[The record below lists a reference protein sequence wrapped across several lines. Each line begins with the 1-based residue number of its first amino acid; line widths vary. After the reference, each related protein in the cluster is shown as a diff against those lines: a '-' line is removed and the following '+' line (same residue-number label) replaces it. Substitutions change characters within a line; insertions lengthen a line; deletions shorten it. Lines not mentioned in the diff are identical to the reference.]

1 MSLVIPSTSSG
12 EYKGES
18 FSLIIFF
25 VLNMAATAK
34 IENSNSIDAVPTEEK
49 FMVRAIELAKLGM
62 GQVAPNPMVGCVI
75 VHRGLVIGEGYHRK
89 YGEAHAEVNAIN
101 SVRNQELLCESTMYV
116 TLEPCSHFG
125 KTPPCADLVVQMGI
139 PKVVIGSMDPNEKV
153 SGRGIERLK
162 MAGCQVETGLLE
174 EECNRMNRRFLTF
187 HQKKR
192 PYIILKWAQTEDGFI
207 DRDRGLT
214 EFGQP
219 TWITN
224 DLSRIAVHKMRSDEA
239 AIMVGTKTA
248 LKDDPS
254 LTVREWSGNHPLRMV
269 LDRRGI
275 LPATSAL
282 MDQSTETL
290 VFTGKKM
297 ESRTN
302 LEYVTIDFDGKM
314 LQEINRILV
323 ERGIQ
328 SLLVEGGKSLLES
341 YLREGLWDEARIYI
355 GNARFGSGVKA
366 PETDWVLDREEK
378 LDDSLMRIYYKK
390 VD

>member
-1 MSLVIPSTSSG
+1 
-12 EYKGES
+12 
-18 FSLIIFF
+18 
-25 VLNMAATAK
+25 MADQTK
-34 IENSNSIDAVPTEEK
+34 IENSYGFDVGPSEEK
-49 FMVRAIELAKLGM
+49 FMVRAIELARLGM

-75 VHRGLVIGEGYHRK
+75 VHKGLIIGEGYHRK

-101 SVRNQELLCESTMYV
+101 SVKETSLLAQSTMYV

-125 KTPPCADLVVQMGI
+125 KTPPCADLVVKMKI
-139 PKVVIGSMDPNEKV
+139 PRVVVGSVDPNEKV
-153 SGRGIERLK
+153 AGRGLERLRS
-162 MAGCQVETGLLE
+162 AGCNVEVGMLE
-174 EECNRMNRRFLTF
+174 EECNRMNRRFRTF

-207 DRDRGLT
+207 DKSREESD
-214 EFGQP
+214 FGQP

-224 DLSRIAVHKMRSDEA
+224 NLSRIAVHKMRSDEA
-239 AIMVGTKTA
+239 AILVGTNTI
-248 LKDDPS
+248 LKDNPS

-275 LPATSAL
+275 LPASSAIL
-282 MDQSTETL
+282 DQSTETL
-290 VFTGKKM
+290 VFTEKEIK
-297 ESRTN
+297 SKPN
-302 LEYVTIDFDGKM
+302 LEYIKIKFNSEM
-314 LQEINRILV
+314 LSEINSILL

-341 YLREGLWDEARIYI
+341 YMREGLWDEARVYI

-378 LDDSLMRIYYKK
+378 LDDSLMRIYYRNEHPSRLG
-390 VD
+390 

>member
-1 MSLVIPSTSSG
+1 
-12 EYKGES
+12 
-18 FSLIIFF
+18 
-25 VLNMAATAK
+25 
-34 IENSNSIDAVPTEEK
+34 
-49 FMVRAIELAKLGM
+49 MVRAIELAKLGM

-75 VHRGLVIGEGYHRK
+75 VHQRKIIGEGYHHK
-89 YGEAHAEVNAIN
+89 YGGAHAEVNAVR
-101 SVRNQELLCESTMYV
+101 SVRNQELLCDSTMYI

-125 KTPPCADLVVQMGI
+125 KTPPCADLVVQMKI
-139 PKVVIGSMDPNEKV
+139 PRVVIGSMDPNEKV
-153 SGRGIERLK
+153 SGSGIERLK
-162 MAGCQVETGLLE
+162 KAGCQVEVGMLE

-187 HQKKR
+187 HQKHR

-207 DRDRGLT
+207 DRERGET

-239 AIMVGTKTA
+239 AILVGTKTA
-248 LKDDPS
+248 LKDNPS

-282 MDQSTETL
+282 LDQSTETL
-290 VFTGKKM
+290 VFTEISM
-297 ESRTN
+297 ETKPN
-302 LEYVTIDFDGKM
+302 LEYVTLRFDGKM
-314 LQEINRILV
+314 LHEINQILLK
-323 ERGIQ
+323 RGIQ

-355 GNARFGSGVKA
+355 GNARFGSGIKS
-366 PETDWVLDREEK
+366 PETDWILDREEK
-378 LDDSLMRIYYKK
+378 LDDSLMRIYYRK

>member
-1 MSLVIPSTSSG
+1 
-12 EYKGES
+12 
-18 FSLIIFF
+18 
-25 VLNMAATAK
+25 MAF
-34 IENSNSIDAVPTEEK
+34 DAEEK

-75 VHRGLVIGEGYHRK
+75 VHRGTIIGEGYHRK
-89 YGEAHAEVNAIN
+89 YGEVHAEVNAIN
-101 SVRNQELLCESTMYV
+101 SVRNLELLCESTMYV

-125 KTPPCADLVVQMGI
+125 KTPPCADLVVKMKI
-139 PKVVIGSMDPNEKV
+139 PNVVIGSLDPNEKV

-162 MAGCQVETGLLE
+162 MAGCQVITGMME

-187 HQKKR
+187 HLKKR

-207 DRDRGLT
+207 DRERGEP

-224 DLSRIAVHKMRSDEA
+224 DLSRMAVHKMRSDEA
-239 AIMVGTKTA
+239 AILVGTKTA
-248 LKDDPS
+248 LKDNPS
-254 LTVREWSGNHPLRMV
+254 LTVRAWNGNHPLRMV
-269 LDRRGI
+269 LDRMGV
-275 LPATSAL
+275 LPAASAL
-282 MDQSTETL
+282 LDQSTETL
-290 VFTGKKM
+290 VFTETGIASKP
-297 ESRTN
+297 N
-302 LEYVTIDFDGKM
+302 LEYISLQFGDGM
-314 LQEINRILV
+314 LAEINRILV

-366 PETDWVLDREEK
+366 PVTDWVLDREEK
-378 LDDSLMRIYYKK
+378 LDDSLMRIYYKREI
-390 VD
+390 